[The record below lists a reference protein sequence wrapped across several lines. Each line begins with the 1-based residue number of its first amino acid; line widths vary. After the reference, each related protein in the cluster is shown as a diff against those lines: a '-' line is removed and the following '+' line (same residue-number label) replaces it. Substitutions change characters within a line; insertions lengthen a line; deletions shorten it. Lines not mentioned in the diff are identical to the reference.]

1 MKSIILNETEFLNLL
16 KKIILEIKLNE
27 NYNPDKI
34 YSKKDI
40 LMSTKSAP
48 AYIKKYVR
56 NLNEFDCP
64 NGNGRCVK
72 IPQIIYQYLSGNF

>member
-1 MKSIILNETEFLNLL
+1 MKKLLLSENNLTKL
-16 KKIILEIKLNE
+16 IKKIILEIKLNE

-40 LMSTKSAP
+40 IMSTKSAP
-48 AYIKKYVR
+48 SYIKKYVR
-56 NLNEFDCP
+56 NLEEFDCP
-64 NGNGRCVK
+64 NGNGTCVK